1 LRVFQ
6 YDFYYFKAF
15 IGDKGRRKIKTQSD
29 ENQSRP
35 QVRQSECLTGIPTE
49 ADIPLDAE
57 VSLEN
62 RPAVSAAVG
71 ADANIDRVNLP
82 LMHFAWPIMIEN
94 IIRVAITSADVI
106 MLSYYA
112 EEAVAATGVINQLVF
127 LINLLYLMVASGAS
141 ILISQNLGAGN
152 AAAAGRVAQ
161 GSVMLLGVFSVILSA
176 GLCICADPVIGF
188 FKLDRNVH
196 AFAMEYFVIYS
207 GGSVFVALCMI
218 LSTIIR
224 SYGHSRGPMLVNVVA
239 MAINVC
245 GNYLFIFRGFGDTLR
260 GFAGINV
267 SVIQGVAVST
277 IASQIAAS
285 AILYAMMKRHKDI
298 ALEKGGMLKVPPSVY
313 RRILAVGVPTAG
325 ENLSYNLG
333 QIMIMRMV
341 ATLGTNAMA
350 AFVYAVTVLRFVF
363 ITSISIG
370 SAVQIK
376 VGYYVGAMMAETAQ
390 RKVYRYFLAG
400 AAVSTALVLA
410 VKLLQFPIIDM
421 FTRNPEIQAMSFGV
435 LLVALVHE
443 PGRNF
448 NVIIIPALKGAGD
461 VRYPVYVGMIFMW
474 GVGVTLAYVLG
485 ITLGWGLI
493 GICIAMAAD
502 EWSRGIVIFFRWR
515 GGRWKGKELVG

>member
-1 LRVFQ
+1 MH
-6 YDFYYFKAF
+6 
-15 IGDKGRRKIKTQSD
+15 
-29 ENQSRP
+29 
-35 QVRQSECLTGIPTE
+35 QSEYLTDIPTE
-49 ADIPLDAE
+49 ADIPLDAD
-57 VSLEN
+57 V
-62 RPAVSAAVG
+62 AHGAVG
-71 ADANIDRVNLP
+71 TNVDAAINADDKICANINVNTNTNINTDIDAHNTDRVNLP

-106 MLSYYA
+106 MLSSYA

-141 ILISQNLGAGN
+141 ILISQNLGARN
-152 AAAAGRVAQ
+152 IAAAGRVAQ
-161 GSVMLLGVFSVILSA
+161 GSITLLGVFSVALSA
-176 GLCICADPVIGF
+176 SLCLGSSIAIGF
-188 FKLDRNVH
+188 FKLAPKVH

-207 GGSVFVALCMI
+207 AGSVFVALCMV
-218 LSTIIR
+218 LATIVR

-239 MAINVC
+239 MAINVF

-260 GFAGINV
+260 ERVGLNV
-267 SVIQGVAVST
+267 SVIQGVALST
-277 IASQIAAS
+277 VASQVAAA
-285 AILYAMMKRHKDI
+285 AILYWMMKRRKDI
-298 ALEKGGMLKVPPSVY
+298 VLEKGGLFKVPGSVY

-341 ATLGTNAMA
+341 SALGTDAMA
-350 AFVYAVTVLRFVF
+350 AFVYAVTLLRFVF

-376 VGYYVGAMMAETAQ
+376 VGYYVGAMMSEIAQ

-400 AAVSTALVLA
+400 TAISTALVLA
-410 VKLLQFPIIDM
+410 VKLLQFPIINTF
-421 FTRNPEIQAMSFGV
+421 FTQNPGVQAMSFGV
-435 LLVALVHE
+435 LLVALFHE

-502 EWSRGIVIFFRWR
+502 EWSRGVVIFFRWR
-515 GGRWKGKELVG
+515 GGRWKGRQLVG

>member
-1 LRVFQ
+1 M
-6 YDFYYFKAF
+6 
-15 IGDKGRRKIKTQSD
+15 QSD
-29 ENQSRP
+29 EDQSQP
-35 QVRQSECLTGIPTE
+35 QVHQSEYLTDIPTE

-57 VSLEN
+57 VSIEN
-62 RPAVSAAVG
+62 HPNVNAVVN
-71 ADANIDRVNLP
+71 ADANANIDRVNLP

-141 ILISQNLGAGN
+141 ILISQNLGARN

-161 GSVMLLGVFSVILSA
+161 GSVVLLGAFSILLSA
-176 GLCICADPVIGF
+176 TLCVGADPVIGF

-207 GGSVFVALCMI
+207 AGSVYVALCMI

-245 GNYLFIFRGFGDTLR
+245 GNYISIFHNFTVRPVGERLHLPFGID
-260 GFAGINV
+260 I

-277 IASQIAAS
+277 IVSQIAAA
-285 AILYAMMKRHKDI
+285 AILYVMMRRRKDI
-298 ALEKGGMLKVPPSVY
+298 VLEKGGYFKVPPAVY

-376 VGYYVGAMMAETAQ
+376 VGYYVGAMMAEIAQ

-400 AAVSTALVLA
+400 TAISTALVLA
-410 VKLLQFPIIDM
+410 VKLLQHPIIGR
-421 FTRNPEIQAMSFGV
+421 FTTNPEIQMMSFGV
-435 LLVALVHE
+435 LLIALFHE

-474 GVGVTLAYVLG
+474 GVGVTLAYLLG
-485 ITLGWGLI
+485 IKLGWGLI
-493 GICIAMAAD
+493 GICVAMAAD

>member
-1 LRVFQ
+1 MN
-6 YDFYYFKAF
+6 KM
-15 IGDKGRRKIKTQSD
+15 QSD
-29 ENQSRP
+29 ENQP
-35 QVRQSECLTGIPTE
+35 QVHQSEYLADIPTE

-57 VSLEN
+57 VSLEIHPN
-62 RPAVSAAVG
+62 VNP
-71 ADANIDRVNLP
+71 DTNIDRVNLP

-94 IIRVAITSADVI
+94 IIRVAITSADVV

-141 ILISQNLGAGN
+141 ILISQNLGARN
-152 AAAAGRVAQ
+152 TAAAGRVAQ
-161 GSVMLLGVFSVILSA
+161 GSVVLLGVFSVLLSA
-176 GLCICADPVIGF
+176 ALCIGADPVIGF

-207 GGSVFVALCMI
+207 AGSVYVALCMI
-218 LSTIIR
+218 LATIIR

-245 GNYLFIFRGFGDTLR
+245 GNYISIFRNFAVRPVGERLHLPFGID
-260 GFAGINV
+260 I

-277 IASQIAAS
+277 IVSHIAAA
-285 AILYAMMKRHKDI
+285 AILYVMMRMRKDI
-298 ALEKGGMLKVPPSVY
+298 VLEKGGYFKVPPAVY

-376 VGYYVGAMMAETAQ
+376 VGYYVGAMMSEIAQ

-400 AAVSTALVLA
+400 TAISTALVLA

-421 FTRNPEIQAMSFGV
+421 FTHNPEVQAMSFGV
-435 LLVALVHE
+435 LLIALFHE

-485 ITLGWGLI
+485 ITLKWGLI

>member
-1 LRVFQ
+1 M
-6 YDFYYFKAF
+6 
-15 IGDKGRRKIKTQSD
+15 QSD
-29 ENQSRP
+29 ENQP
-35 QVRQSECLTGIPTE
+35 QVRQSEYLTGIPTE

-57 VSLEN
+57 VSLDTK
-62 RPAVSAAVG
+62 VK
-71 ADANIDRVNLP
+71 ADKHNADRVNLP

-141 ILISQNLGAGN
+141 ILISQNLGARN
-152 AAAAGRVAQ
+152 AAAAGKVAQ
-161 GSVMLLGVFSVILSA
+161 GSITLLGAFSVILSA
-176 GLCICADPVIGF
+176 ALCLGASIAIGF
-188 FKLDRNVH
+188 FKLDKSVH
-196 AFAMEYFVIYS
+196 NFAMEYFVIYS
-207 GGSVFVALCMI
+207 AGSVFVAICMI

-239 MAINVC
+239 MAINVS
-245 GNYLFIFRGFGDTLR
+245 GNYLFIFRGFGDAIR
-260 GFAGINV
+260 GVTGINV
-267 SVIQGVAVST
+267 SVIQGVALST
-277 IASQIAAS
+277 VASQIAA
-285 AILYAMMKRHKDI
+285 AVILYVMMKHRKDI
-298 ALEKGGMLKVPPSVY
+298 VLEKGGLFKVPTAVY

-341 ATLGTNAMA
+341 SALGTDAMA
-350 AFVYAVTVLRFVF
+350 AFVFAVTVLRFVF

-376 VGYYVGAMMAETAQ
+376 VGYYVGAMMAEIAQ

-400 AAVSTALVLA
+400 TAISTALVLT
-410 VKLLQFPIIDM
+410 VKLLQHPIIGR
-421 FTRNPEIQAMSFGV
+421 FTSNPEIQIMSFGV
-435 LLVALVHE
+435 LLIALFHE

-474 GVGVTLAYVLG
+474 GVGVTLAYLLG
-485 ITLGWGLI
+485 IKLGWGLI

>member
-1 LRVFQ
+1 M
-6 YDFYYFKAF
+6 
-15 IGDKGRRKIKTQSD
+15 QSD
-29 ENQSRP
+29 ENQSQP
-35 QVRQSECLTGIPTE
+35 QVHQSEYLADIPTE

-57 VSLEN
+57 VSLEIKPTVTAEVN
-62 RPAVSAAVG
+62 
-71 ADANIDRVNLP
+71 ADTQNIDRVNLP

-94 IIRVAITSADVI
+94 IIRVAITSADVV

-161 GSVMLLGVFSVILSA
+161 GSIMLLGVFSILLSA
-176 GLCICADPVIGF
+176 SLCICADPVIGF

-207 GGSVFVALCMI
+207 AGSVYVALCMI
-218 LSTIIR
+218 LATIIR

-245 GNYLFIFRGFGDTLR
+245 GNYISIFHNFAVRAVGERLHGPFG
-260 GFAGINV
+260 ISI

-277 IASQIAAS
+277 IVSQIAAA
-285 AILYAMMKRHKDI
+285 AILYMMMRRRKDI
-298 ALEKGGMLKVPPSVY
+298 VLEKGGYFKVPPAVY

-376 VGYYVGAMMAETAQ
+376 VGYYVGAMMAEIAQ

-400 AAVSTALVLA
+400 AAISTALVLA
-410 VKLLQFPIIDM
+410 VKLLQFPIIDT
-421 FTRNPEIQAMSFGV
+421 FTHNPEIQAMSFGV
-435 LLVALVHE
+435 LLIALFHE

-485 ITLGWGLI
+485 IKLGWGLI
-493 GICIAMAAD
+493 GICVAMAAD